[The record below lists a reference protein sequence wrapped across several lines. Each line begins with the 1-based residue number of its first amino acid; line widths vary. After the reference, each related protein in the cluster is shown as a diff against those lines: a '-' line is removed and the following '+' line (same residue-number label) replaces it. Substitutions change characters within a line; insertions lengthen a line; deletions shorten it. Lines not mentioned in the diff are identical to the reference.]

1 MDGSILVVDASHGIQ
16 TQTNTVWNQ
25 AEKFHVPRVIF
36 LNKMDLSSSST
47 DLTCTQIKK
56 NFNAIPLLLQ
66 LPLFSNGYLYG
77 FVDLIK
83 MRVLKYTDSMGN
95 LMDIHDVNTLDSA
108 TQEMAK
114 KANNELLETLGS
126 LDDDFAEKFMNNKA
140 THNDIMLTI
149 RKLTVRMQAFPVLC
163 GSALK
168 NRGIQPVLD
177 AIINFLPSPAEA
189 PDAEGV
195 FQSKPVFRSH
205 KDKKL
210 CALAYK
216 VIQNSS
222 KGPLVY
228 ARIYSGKIKHAET
241 LKNTTRNK
249 VCEKVMKLLRV
260 RSNEYVEVNEASAGD
275 IVAIGGLKDAC
286 SGDTLIHKHDYEDII
301 LPGVKMPPP
310 VFFCSIAAEEEGRE
324 KDLENVLKAITKEDP
339 SYSASLDEE
348 TGQLLVTGQGE
359 LHLEILRDRI
369 ISDYKL
375 KTRLGEMQVAYRE
388 SVKDNCEILYE
399 IDRPGAYISIILKL
413 VKQSYEMKVND
424 LEEVIHG
431 MSFDHLLARTE
442 WNCTEPKAYH
452 EKLMKIRDNGG
463 TKADEEEYAS
473 LQKIALPMKER
484 ILEEL
489 KESLKRGTILGYPL
503 INMKIQVVDG
513 VYSRSRTNTIVI
525 NESVAKGVRE
535 ILKKAGGMLF
545 EPIMDAII
553 EVPDSN
559 IGDILADISS
569 KRRGAIL
576 GVNKLQNSSQIHAK
590 VPLKEMLGYTSILR
604 GISRGVGNMTMS
616 FNSYEYVG
624 KEVEKE
630 LTKR

>member
-210 CALAYK
+210 
-216 VIQNSS
+216 
-222 KGPLVY
+222 
-228 ARIYSGKIKHAET
+228 
-241 LKNTTRNK
+241 
-249 VCEKVMKLLRV
+249 
-260 RSNEYVEVNEASAGD
+260 
-275 IVAIGGLKDAC
+275 
-286 SGDTLIHKHDYEDII
+286 
-301 LPGVKMPPP
+301 
-310 VFFCSIAAEEEGRE
+310 
-324 KDLENVLKAITKEDP
+324 
-339 SYSASLDEE
+339 
-348 TGQLLVTGQGE
+348 
-359 LHLEILRDRI
+359 
-369 ISDYKL
+369 
-375 KTRLGEMQVAYRE
+375 
-388 SVKDNCEILYE
+388 
-399 IDRPGAYISIILKL
+399 
-413 VKQSYEMKVND
+413 
-424 LEEVIHG
+424 
-431 MSFDHLLARTE
+431 
-442 WNCTEPKAYH
+442 
-452 EKLMKIRDNGG
+452 
-463 TKADEEEYAS
+463 
-473 LQKIALPMKER
+473 
-484 ILEEL
+484 
-489 KESLKRGTILGYPL
+489 
-503 INMKIQVVDG
+503 
-513 VYSRSRTNTIVI
+513 
-525 NESVAKGVRE
+525 
-535 ILKKAGGMLF
+535 LF
-545 EPIMDAII
+545 
-553 EVPDSN
+553 V
-559 IGDILADISS
+559 
-569 KRRGAIL
+569 
-576 GVNKLQNSSQIHAK
+576 
-590 VPLKEMLGYTSILR
+590 
-604 GISRGVGNMTMS
+604 
-616 FNSYEYVG
+616 
-624 KEVEKE
+624 
-630 LTKR
+630 